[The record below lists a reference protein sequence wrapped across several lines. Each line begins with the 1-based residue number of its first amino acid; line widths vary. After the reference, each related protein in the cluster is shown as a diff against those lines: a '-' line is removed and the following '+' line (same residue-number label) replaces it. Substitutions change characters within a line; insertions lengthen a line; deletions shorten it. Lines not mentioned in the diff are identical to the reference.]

1 MANLMKDKI
10 REMLATRLKLGAAM
24 EKLGNDMPLFGP
36 GGFGL
41 DSIDA
46 LELVLGLQ
54 KEFGVV
60 IEDRELAVKV
70 LASVDSIA
78 AYIQAQGKA

>member
-1 MANLMKDKI
+1 MEATKKRI
-10 REMLATRLKLGAAM
+10 REMLATRLRLGAAM
-24 EKLGNDMPLFGP
+24 EKLGDDTPLFGP
-36 GGFGL
+36 DGFGL

-60 IEDRELAVKV
+60 IEDRQLAIKV
-70 LASVDSIA
+70 LASVNTIA
-78 AYIQAQGKA
+78 AHILSREKV

>member
-1 MANLMKDKI
+1 MEATKKQI

-24 EKLGNDMPLFGP
+24 EKLGDDTPLFGP
-36 GGFGL
+36 EGFGL

-60 IEDRELAVKV
+60 IEDRQLAVKV
-70 LASVDSIA
+70 LASIDSIA
-78 AYIQAQGKA
+78 AYITAQAKA

>member
-1 MANLMKDKI
+1 MDDIKRKI
-10 REMLATRLKLGAAM
+10 REILAVRLKLAAAV
-24 EKLGNDMPLFGP
+24 EKTGDGTPLFGP
-36 GGFGL
+36 DGLGL

-60 IEDRELAVKV
+60 IEDRALAVKV
-70 LASVDSIA
+70 LASIDTIA
-78 AYIQAQGKA
+78 EFVRSQGKG

>member
-1 MANLMKDKI
+1 MEATKTKI

-24 EKLGNDMPLFGP
+24 EKIADDTVLFGP
-36 GGFGL
+36 EGFGL

-60 IEDRELAVKV
+60 IEDRQLAVKV
-70 LASVDSIA
+70 LTSIESIA
-78 AYIQAQGKA
+78 AHVAARAKT

>member
-1 MANLMKDKI
+1 MDTTKMRI

-24 EKLGNDMPLFGP
+24 EKLADDTPLFGP
-36 GGFGL
+36 EGFGL

-60 IEDRELAVKV
+60 IEDRQLAVKV
-70 LASVDSIA
+70 LASIDSIA
-78 AYIQAQGKA
+78 AHVAAQAKP

>member
-1 MANLMKDKI
+1 MDDIKKKI
-10 REMLATRLKLGAAM
+10 REILAVRLKLAAAV
-24 EKLGNDMPLFGP
+24 EKTGDATPLFGP
-36 GGFGL
+36 DGLGL

-60 IEDRELAVKV
+60 IEDRALAVKV
-70 LASVDSIA
+70 LASIDTIA
-78 AYIQAQGKA
+78 EFVGSRGKG